1 MSAEAPGIKIAY
13 AGEIA
18 IVYFN
23 QPQKHNAMTLSMW
36 QETTQAFQ
44 EFQQRSD
51 IKVIVMAGA
60 GDRAFVSGADISE
73 FKDKRNNAEK
83 AREYAQISE
92 QARQAMIAIEKPL
105 IAMIQGYCF
114 GAGLD
119 IAMRADIRIASD
131 AAVFSIPAAKLG
143 IAYGVESIQLLTA
156 LVGPTHAKDILFTA
170 KRIDSSHAQ
179 HIGLVNECVAQEKL
193 YEHTLSYA
201 RRIAQLAP
209 LTHRASKAVVNACLQ
224 NPDEQKQK
232 QLQALIDSCFAS
244 RDYQEGQQA
253 FKEKR
258 TPEFL
263 GK

>member
-1 MSAEAPGIKIAY
+1 MSAEAPGIKIVLEGAV
-13 AGEIA
+13 A

-73 FKDKRNNAEK
+73 FKDKRNNVEN
-83 AREYAQISE
+83 ARAYALISD
-92 QARQAMIAIEKPL
+92 QARRAMSTIEKPL

-131 AAVFSIPAAKLG
+131 TAVFSIPAAKLG
-143 IAYGVESIQLLTA
+143 LAYGEESIQLLAA
-156 LVGPTHAKDILFTA
+156 LVGPAHAKDILFTA

-179 HIGLVNECVAQEKL
+179 YIGLVNEYVAQEKL
-193 YEHTLSYA
+193 YEHTLAYA
-201 RRIAQLAP
+201 KHVAQLAP
-209 LTHRASKAVVNACLQ
+209 LTQRASKAVVNAFLQ
-224 NPDEQKQK
+224 TPDEQTQK
-232 QLQALIDSCFAS
+232 QLQALIDPCFSSRAS
-244 RDYQEGQQA
+244 QEGQQA

-258 TPEFL
+258 APKFL